1 VRKGFAPAGS
11 SLTPALWGRGASVL
25 SYPLTQTDMTNS
37 TDQLRENCRSIVA
50 DIERSA
56 ASVDAILDDALSIEF
71 TIDQNRTYMGSR
83 ILVAFGGPNI
93 WINTRNETVEGSWG
107 RDRIEFRYNDEHGL
121 YDACENLF
129 ECLR

>member
-1 VRKGFAPAGS
+1 MP
-11 SLTPALWGRGASVL
+11 T
-25 SYPLTQTDMTNS
+25 S
-37 TDQLRENCRSIVA
+37 TDQLRKNCRAIVA

-56 ASVDAILDDALSIEF
+56 DLVDAILDDALSIEF
-71 TIDQNRTYMGSR
+71 TTDQNRTYMGSR

-93 WINTRNETVEGSWG
+93 WIDTRDETVEGSWG
-107 RDRIEFRYNDEHGL
+107 CERIELRYNDEHGL